1 MKGQTQYH
9 TLVRLN
15 PDGSLDS
22 TFMNFS
28 GPIDTNNFY
37 VVTFPIAPT
46 DDGGYLMGGTFNS
59 YQGYPKPSIA
69 KIDSSGAVEP
79 QYFTSGGPDSSIIL
93 GANCPLVEFIYKSKF
108 GGYYV
113 GGDFLKWDGQPS
125 QPLIRL
131 TDLVIGLDENGRPI
145 ESKSEVSVYPNPAQ
159 NQITIQSNV
168 LLVKAQVFNLQGQLV
183 TTGRANSFSIEGLK
197 SGIYFIKAILKNGE
211 VVSKKLIKQ

>member
-1 MKGQTQYH
+1 MKGQTLYH

-46 DDGGYLMGGTFNS
+46 DDGGYLVGGTFNS

-93 GANCPLVEFIYKSKF
+93 GANYPLVEFIYKSKF

>member
-46 DDGGYLMGGTFNS
+46 DDGGYLVGGTFNS

-79 QYFTSGGPDSSIIL
+79 QYFTSGGPDS
-93 GANCPLVEFIYKSKF
+93 
-108 GGYYV
+108 
-113 GGDFLKWDGQPS
+113 
-125 QPLIRL
+125 
-131 TDLVIGLDENGRPI
+131 
-145 ESKSEVSVYPNPAQ
+145 
-159 NQITIQSNV
+159 
-168 LLVKAQVFNLQGQLV
+168 
-183 TTGRANSFSIEGLK
+183 
-197 SGIYFIKAILKNGE
+197 
-211 VVSKKLIKQ
+211 